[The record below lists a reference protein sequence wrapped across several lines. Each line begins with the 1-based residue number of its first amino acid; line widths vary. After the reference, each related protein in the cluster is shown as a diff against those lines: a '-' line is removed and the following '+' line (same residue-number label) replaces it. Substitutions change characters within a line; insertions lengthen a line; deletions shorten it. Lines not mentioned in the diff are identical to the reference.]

1 MTPSGGPDPGA
12 AWADAKRRLARQKR
26 LATLLEEV
34 QEVRLEEETLVLVF
48 PDGNTFS
55 RMTLE
60 DPENRRLVGGAVE
73 GAFGRRLAVEYRFLS
88 APPRAAS
95 PGRPPEPEGAHRAPP
110 ADPASHPL
118 VQEALRLFGGRLLPP
133 DRRAGGVPF

>member
-1 MTPSGGPDPGA
+1 MGA
-12 AWADAKRRLARQKR
+12 LGLGQPTGRGDARQKR

-34 QEVRLEEETLVLVF
+34 REVRLEEGVLVLVF

-60 DPENRRLVGGAVE
+60 DPENRQLVSGAVE

-88 APPRAAS
+88 ASPRVSA
-95 PGRPPEPEGAHRAPP
+95 PGRLTEPEGAHRAPP

-133 DRRAGGVPF
+133 DRRTEGVPF